1 MAELAGMIERIAR
14 GEAQAFIPYGERQ
27 DEIGALARSM
37 ALFRDAMRRNSELDQ
52 AVSGETEA
60 RARRQTQMINEVA
73 SFSSEIEATLAELG
87 RIPDHMLDASG
98 KLASVAQDAS
108 AKMSRAEA
116 ASAEA
121 SQNVRDI
128 ASAAD
133 ELSASVNEIDRQVTQ
148 ARQRRKPRAALKL
161 RRDARRKRR
170 VKSGWSVRRRRT
182 RARARGP

>member
-1 MAELAGMIERIAR
+1 MTERIAR
-14 GEAQAFIPYGERQ
+14 GEAQAFN
-27 DEIGALARSM
+27 D
-37 ALFRDAMRRNSELDQ
+37 
-52 AVSGETEA
+52 
-60 RARRQTQMINEVA
+60 VA

-116 ASAEA
+116 ASAA

-133 ELSASVNEIDRQVTQ
+133 ELFASVNEIDRQVTQ